1 MPIGRAEIEVA
12 VKELSVGK
20 APGLD
25 GIPPELIKE
34 GVNR

>member
-1 MPIGRAEIEVA
+1 MPIEKVEIEVS

>member
-1 MPIGRAEIEVA
+1 MPIGKVEIEVS
-12 VKELSVGK
+12 VKEPSVGK